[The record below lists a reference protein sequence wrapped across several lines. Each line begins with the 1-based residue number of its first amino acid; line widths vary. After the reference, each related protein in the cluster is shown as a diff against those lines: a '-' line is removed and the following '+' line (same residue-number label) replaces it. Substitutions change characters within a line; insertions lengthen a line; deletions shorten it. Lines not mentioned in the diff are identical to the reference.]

1 MKVLIVSG
9 GNVDVSFARDYV
21 KKHVF
26 DRVIAADAGLAA
38 CEKIGVV
45 PTDILGDFDS
55 LKNRTLLEQYQ
66 ERGVP
71 IREFPTRKD
80 YTDTHLALRY
90 GAEVGAKD
98 ITLLGATGTRYDHAL
113 ANIGLLEE
121 MAQESIGCR
130 IVDRYN
136 EIEMLCGQTEKRY
149 QRWAELPYFSLLA
162 WSRKVTGLTL
172 TGFSYPLCDAELIRG
187 ISLGISNELTELTG
201 TLRMEAGKL
210 LVIRSTD
217 E

>member
-9 GNVDVSFARDYV
+9 GNVEVPFAGNYV
-21 KKHVF
+21 KQHTF

-55 LKNRTLLEQYQ
+55 LKNRALLERY
-66 ERGVP
+66 RGQGIPV
-71 IREFPTRKD
+71 REFPTRKD

-90 GAEVGAKD
+90 GAEIGADD

-121 MAQESIGCR
+121 MAGENIDCR

-136 EIEMLCGQTEKRY
+136 EIEMFCGQTEKIYHR
-149 QRWAELPYFSLLA
+149 REELPYFSLLA
-162 WSRKVTGLTL
+162 WSRQVTGLTL
-172 TGFSYPLCDAELIRG
+172 TGFSYPLCDAKLVRG
-187 ISLGISNELTELTG
+187 ISLGISNELTEPIG
-201 TLRMEAGKL
+201 TLRMEDGKL